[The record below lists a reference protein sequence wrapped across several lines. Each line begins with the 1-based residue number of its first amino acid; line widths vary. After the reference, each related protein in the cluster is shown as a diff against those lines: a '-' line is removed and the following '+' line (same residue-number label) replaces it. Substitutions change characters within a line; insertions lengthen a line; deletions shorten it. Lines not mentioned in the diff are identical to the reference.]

1 MAEGPKKKPRP
12 VPVPTNFTK
21 AFWEG
26 TKQGKLLLQRCR
38 ACGTHQYYPRPVCM
52 RCISRDLEW
61 KEASGR
67 GTIYSYT
74 VTHLPPEGFEDR
86 APYVLVSVDLPEGV
100 RVLGT
105 LLGVA
110 AADVRIGMPVRAS
123 YERLTDDITLVQF
136 AAERQGGAPA

>member
-12 VPVPTNFTK
+12 VPVPTNFTN

-67 GTIYSYT
+67 GTVYSYT
-74 VTHLPPEGFEDR
+74 VTHLPPEGFEGR
-86 APYVLVSVDLPEGV
+86 EPYVLVSVDLPEGV

-136 AAERQGGAPA
+136 AAERQGGASA

>member
-1 MAEGPKKKPRP
+1 MAEAPRKKPRP
-12 VPVPTNFTK
+12 VPTPTNFTRP
-21 AFWEG
+21 FWDG
-26 TKQGKLLLQRCR
+26 TRQGKLLLQRCR

-61 KEASGR
+61 REASGR
-67 GTIYSYT
+67 GTVYSYT

-105 LLGVA
+105 LLDVPAG
-110 AADVRIGMPVRAS
+110 DVRIGLAVHAT
-123 YERLTDDITLVQF
+123 YESLTEDISLLQF
-136 AAERQGGAPA
+136 TARPEH